1 MILAVSGRTDS
12 FVQFI
17 TVLIIFLFVL
27 FVTYW
32 VTKWTAGYQKSQT
45 SNANMEI
52 IETIR
57 LPNNKYV
64 QIIRVGRK
72 YLAVAICKDTVT
84 MLTEIPEQDLVFSE
98 GNTSGT
104 LGFKDILEKIQKKNF
119 LEKEDGRDE

>member
-27 FVTYW
+27 AVTYW

-52 IETIR
+52 METIR
-57 LPNNKYV
+57 LSNNKYI
-64 QIIRVGRK
+64 QIIRIGRK

-84 MLTEIPEQDLVFSE
+84 MLTEVPEQELVFSE
-98 GNTSGT
+98 NNTSGT